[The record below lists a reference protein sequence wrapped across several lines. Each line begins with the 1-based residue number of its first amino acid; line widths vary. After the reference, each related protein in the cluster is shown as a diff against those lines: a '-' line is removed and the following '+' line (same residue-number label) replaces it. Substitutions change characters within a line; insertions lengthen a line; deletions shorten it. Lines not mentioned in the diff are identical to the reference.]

1 MVRYLGS
8 EVRVQ
13 GVVGSFRCILPTGPI
28 QYPLTDLF
36 WPKASRICGGMDG
49 FRPIY
54 GQWICTQRY
63 TRLTFIKPVLRMT
76 KSKQKKYPR
85 HVTVRLSEDDK
96 IILELLIHRTGF
108 SRSALLRSLIKAEL
122 DRVLV

>member
-1 MVRYLGS
+1 
-8 EVRVQ
+8 
-13 GVVGSFRCILPTGPI
+13 
-28 QYPLTDLF
+28 
-36 WPKASRICGGMDG
+36 
-49 FRPIY
+49 
-54 GQWICTQRY
+54 
-63 TRLTFIKPVLRMT
+63 MT